1 MAQHHTIENKQKWS
15 VKSLFLYSALYMH
28 TISAEGEDQ
37 GIFLHKVSSNEAV
50 QAETIP
56 CFIKSV
62 HVSNRLGCA
71 YRCINHLPECAAF
84 YYNNVMRLCKLLRC
98 RPTDKLANQNLVGIP
113 SSWELWED
121 TEACEDDWILF
132 AGHCYYFIATGT
144 IWNKAVTDCNSRGAY
159 LIELLSQEEVDWVKD
174 SFLLPETGV
183 EAQCPAPR
191 HCAMWIGAS
200 LQHGTSTFV
209 YNSGKTIVYPKWA
222 IGQPNNLGGEQD
234 CVSLQRSGEGND
246 REFYKVFQYLCKKV
260 K

>member
-121 TEACEDDWILF
+121 TEGNGNGCLTKLENISKYMYL
-132 AGHCYYFIATGT
+132 IIEEGT
-144 IWNKAVTDCNSRGAY
+144 ISISNILGRVVILY
-159 LIELLSQEEVDWVKD
+159 
-174 SFLLPETGV
+174 FL
-183 EAQCPAPR
+183 
-191 HCAMWIGAS
+191 
-200 LQHGTSTFV
+200 
-209 YNSGKTIVYPKWA
+209 
-222 IGQPNNLGGEQD
+222 NNYI
-234 CVSLQRSGEGND
+234 C
-246 REFYKVFQYLCKKV
+246 
-260 K
+260 